1 MKHLNFVIEKLNS
14 KKFKKNRSYSS
25 REISSIMGMTGSMML
40 QKGLLKVALTVHPEW
55 RNEYGRTWT
64 YVGSEKVDLFNQPKI
79 KPQLQTKPQ
88 LKSLQTKPKR
98 REISLFWGLI
108 SIK

>member
-1 MKHLNFVIEKLNS
+1 MKNVDFVIEKLNS

-25 REISSIMGMTGSMML
+25 REISSIIGTTSSTVVQTG
-40 QKGLLKVALTVHPEW
+40 GLKDALNMHPEW
-55 RNEYGRTWT
+55 KNEYGRIWT
-64 YVGSEKVDLFNQPKI
+64 YLGPQIVSPSPKKQVI
-79 KPQLQTKPQ
+79 KTQ
-88 LKSLQTKPKR
+88 PKR

>member
-1 MKHLNFVIEKLNS
+1 MKNVNYVIEKLNS

-25 REISSIMGMTGSMML
+25 REISSIIGLTDTQIVSTGA
-40 QKGLLKVALTVHPEW
+40 LKDALKVHPEW
-55 RNEYGRTWT
+55 RNEYGRTWM
-64 YVGSEKVDLFNQPKI
+64 YLGCEKANLFNQPKI
-79 KPQLQTKPQ
+79 KTQVPNRYPQVKNN
-88 LKSLQTKPKR
+88 PKR

>member
-1 MKHLNFVIEKLNS
+1 MKNVDFIMEKLNS

-25 REISSIMGMTGSMML
+25 REISSIIGTTSTTIVQTGA
-40 QKGLLKVALTVHPEW
+40 LKDALSIHPEW
-55 RNEYGRTWT
+55 YNEYGRVWR
-64 YVGSEKVDLFNQPKI
+64 YIGPQQPNLFNNPKN
-79 KPQLQTKPQ
+79 KTQV
-88 LKSLQTKPKR
+88 QTKPKR

>member
-1 MKHLNFVIEKLNS
+1 MKNVDFIIEKLNS

-25 REISSIMGMTGSMML
+25 REISSIIGTTSTTIVQTGA
-40 QKGLLKVALTVHPEW
+40 LKDALSIHPEW
-55 RNEYGRTWT
+55 YNEYGRVWK
-64 YVGSEKVDLFNQPKI
+64 YVGPQQPNLFNETQVQR
-79 KPQLQTKPQ
+79 KPQAQI
-88 LKSLQTKPKR
+88 KPKR